1 MCERLAE
8 IKKSYRNNVGLEG
21 RTIFWLISEVE
32 RLERIDR
39 VTAEAL
45 ASARAEVERLK
56 RIEDKYWEQTK
67 VATDAESEVERLKA
81 DIDKLQGWGTAN
93 EGMERAEKIAVEC
106 CQCEKNDEG
115 NCAPCIVAAA
125 IRAEADKPFVAVAAK
140 GFHDKL

>member
-56 RIEDKYWEQTK
+56 VEKRGLRLRAEKKELDSHF
-67 VATDAESEVERLKA
+67 DA
-81 DIDKLQGWGTAN
+81 
-93 EGMERAEKIAVEC
+93 GMERAAKIA
-106 CQCEKNDEG
+106 DEEIRM
-115 NCAPCIVAAA
+115 PHEIAAA
-125 IRAEADKPFVAVAAK
+125 IRAEAKQ
-140 GFHDKL
+140 

>member
-56 RIEDKYWEQTK
+56 ALLDKGH
-67 VATDAESEVERLKA
+67 ASS
-81 DIDKLQGWGTAN
+81 DKRDDEICKEAHA
-93 EGMERAEKIAVEC
+93 EGMERAAVIAEDYPGD
-106 CQCEKNDEG
+106 NMM
-115 NCAPCIVAAA
+115 IAAA
-125 IRAEADKPFVAVAAK
+125 IRAEVK
-140 GFHDKL
+140 HD

>member
-45 ASARAEVERLK
+45 ASARA
-56 RIEDKYWEQTK
+56 
-67 VATDAESEVERLKA
+67 EVERLKA

>member
-45 ASARAEVERLK
+45 ASARAEVE
-56 RIEDKYWEQTK
+56 Q
-67 VATDAESEVERLKA
+67 
-81 DIDKLQGWGTAN
+81 
-93 EGMERAEKIAVEC
+93 
-106 CQCEKNDEG
+106 
-115 NCAPCIVAAA
+115 
-125 IRAEADKPFVAVAAK
+125 
-140 GFHDKL
+140 